1 LVSGEFRPVSIPLG
15 GGVGGVSGFGLAGV
29 FPGKQAVFDAV
40 DVGQG
45 VEAALWTTRY
55 VLEAAWLQPAVADGV
70 IRRLAAQEPID
81 IGQGD
86 DAGVGEEFGHDEV
99 CAGFGFRLRRGVK

>member
-1 LVSGEFRPVSIPLG
+1 MT
-15 GGVGGVSGFGLAGV
+15 GV

-45 VEAALWTTRY
+45 VEAALRTARH
-55 VLEAAWLQPAVADGV
+55 VLEAARLQPAVADGV
-70 IRRLAAQEPID
+70 IGRLAPQEPID

-86 DAGVGEEFGHDEV
+86 DAGMGEEFGHEV
-99 CAGFGFRLRRGVK
+99 CVGFVF